1 MSDLHQALRCVSE
14 WYKRNLRPEHVFL
27 DMENVPAMK
36 PKESKRLGSCWRD
49 GLVRHWQI
57 FRQFALLRRKE
68 LFRTYVLVP
77 VGVLLVMCLLYGVD
91 RLIRNCIKISFPA
104 SVAVML
110 INFAFM
116 STIAAFKKPYV
127 EFYLSVIDIP
137 LSWALRWMNVFFT
150 PAFVTLPLSPWISY
164 KEALLIVAV
173 FLIGYL
179 VAFVLLAYITILGQK
194 VTGSLKLRSLFV
206 RQDELHNGMEEG
218 SSFAPQSQYKRSDS
232 ISSGNGAAEESGQMG
247 ADTSSNSTIQTFFGD
262 SNELDFHDPLVNLA
276 SNSGLSLSNINS
288 RCMSNVGHEV
298 PPKNVHSHHDNNVAC
313 EADDIIEVGSSRRA
327 HTSLNYGPGSSS
339 SRWGL
344 LQRLQPVRHKNIETY
359 SIVTEDSADGRN
371 ICQRA
376 ITRQYSKQIDLHFSI
391 NMWDAHLHH
400 ILYGLGLFG
409 TIFTY
414 YFQWYTMPFH
424 FFTAV
429 CMFMIVTDSPFIIN
443 RPKLKKF
450 AHPVIC
456 SVALTWLVMLISVMI
471 KHRDI
476 AYFIRDL
483 RSYKTG
489 RTYLHLFDTT
499 KYGYHQWPGAGD
511 IFSSCMDVSIVG
523 LSLPMYT
530 YRKDLK
536 KHFFSMIP
544 PIVLFTAASL
554 LLYPIICYR
563 IGISSRLSIGF
574 AGRSVTLALG
584 TPMVANLEGNQ
595 TVMAVTTVMSGVLGA
610 LTGGWMLDF
619 IRVPEEDYV
628 TRGLALGC
636 NCGAIA
642 TAYLLGVDRRAAAIS
657 SLSFVFYGAL
667 MVILSAIG
675 PIKDFVHEL
684 VGLN

>member
-1 MSDLHQALRCVSE
+1 MKDTERR
-14 WYKRNLRPEHVFL
+14 KG
-27 DMENVPAMK
+27 ENR
-36 PKESKRLGSCWRD
+36 RLE
-49 GLVRHWQI
+49 GLKRHWSI
-57 FRQFALLRRKE
+57 FKQFVKLRRKE

-77 VGVLLVMCLLYGVD
+77 IGVLLVMCLLYGVD
-91 RLIRNCIKISFPA
+91 RLIKNCIKVTFPA

-116 STIAAFKKPYV
+116 SLLAAFKRPYV
-127 EFYLSVIDIP
+127 EIYLSVIDVP
-137 LSWALRWMNVFFT
+137 LSWALRWMNIFFT

-173 FLIGYL
+173 FVIGYL
-179 VAFVLLAYITILGQK
+179 VAFTLLAYITILGQK
-194 VTGSLKLRSLFV
+194 VMGSLKFKSVFV
-206 RQDELHNGMEEG
+206 RQDELQNGMENG
-218 SSFAPQSQYKRSDS
+218 SRFAPSSQYKRNDS
-232 ISSGNGAAEESGQMG
+232 ISSSNGGVNEDNHVDG
-247 ADTSSNSTIQTFFGD
+247 DNSSDSTIRLFFGD

-276 SNSGLSLSNINS
+276 SNSGLSLSRVNS
-288 RCMSNVGHEV
+288 IVAPSMASEILSKHE
-298 PPKNVHSHHDNNVAC
+298 HSHHDGDRIDQA
-313 EADDIIEVGSSRRA
+313 EDIIEVGSSRRA
-327 HTSLNYGPGSSS
+327 RASAPPNNRHPGN
-339 SRWGL
+339 GL
-344 LQRLQPVRHKNIETY
+344 LQRLQPARHKNNEILST
-359 SIVTEDSADGRN
+359 VTADSTDSRS

-376 ITRQYSKQIDLHFSI
+376 ITRQYSKQTDLYFSL
-391 NMWDAHLHH
+391 NMWELHLHH
-400 ILYGLGLFG
+400 VLYGLGFFA

-414 YFQWYTMPFH
+414 YFQWYIMPFH

-429 CMFMIVTDSPFIIN
+429 CMFMIITDSPFIIN
-443 RPKLKKF
+443 RPRLKKF

-456 SVALTWLVMLISVMI
+456 SVALTWIVMLISVMI
-471 KHRDI
+471 KHRKI
-476 AYFIRDL
+476 VYFLREL

-499 KYGYHQWPGAGD
+499 KYGHHEWPGAGD

-536 KHFFSMIP
+536 KHFFSMVP
-544 PIVLFTAASL
+544 PIMLFTAVSL
-554 LLYPIICYR
+554 LLYPLICYK
-563 IGISSRLSIGF
+563 IGISSLRSIGF

-584 TPMVANLEGNQ
+584 TPMIANLGGDQ
-595 TVMAVTTVMSGVLGA
+595 TVMAVTTVMSGVVGA
-610 LTGGWMLDF
+610 LTGGRMFDF

-675 PIKDFVHEL
+675 PIKQFVHEI